1 MDDWFVW
8 VLGLYGIGVLLGL
21 TTRRKALNITGYICL
36 FIVLLSFPFIMILID
51 AAGAVGISG
60 GLGGAG
66 IALIGVVVAI
76 FLLPAIGFLIGWFAK
91 LFLPKAV
98 NFFSSLNYT
107 LMAIVIFG
115 PMASLYYVS
124 ELQPKIKRKSEL
136 NFVQNTEVP
145 VKFGDKVL
153 VLPIRKDVQFGYVS
167 LKELKMKMQDG
178 PVKTDRIVI
187 GGYNSYY
194 NGFRPQESSKS
205 SKNTPMDC
213 LRSDNGDLFRCNFAK
228 PDFTL
233 TFREASRNASSEFYT
248 AKDTIRAV
256 DEFDIIK
263 ENWRGPKTEDEER
276 KLYSFTLRDFS
287 IDELDGLEV
296 PNITECRRPAVTFYS
311 CDATI
316 SSTNGKP
323 YIKYKF
329 TSKEVEDIPMI
340 IRRTRSV
347 ANEYWTELLKNH
359 GAKEMDVQ

>member
-1 MDDWFVW
+1 MS
-8 VLGLYGIGVLLGL
+8 LIG
-21 TTRRKALNITGYICL
+21 
-36 FIVLLSFPFIMILID
+36 
-51 AAGAVGISG
+51 AAGALGTSG

-66 IALIGVVVAI
+66 LALIGIVIAI
-76 FLLPAIGFLIGWFAK
+76 LGLPALGFLVGWFAK
-91 LFLPKAV
+91 LLLPKTV
-98 NFFSSLNYT
+98 NFFSLLNYT
-107 LMAIVIFG
+107 LMAIVILG
-115 PMASLYYVS
+115 PMALLFYVLVLHP
-124 ELQPKIKRKSEL
+124 EIKRKSEL

-153 VLPIRKDVQFGYVS
+153 VLPIRKDVQFGYVN

-178 PVKTDRIVI
+178 PVKTDRIEI

-233 TFREASRNASSEFYT
+233 TFREASRNASSEFYM

-359 GAKEMDVQ
+359 GVKEMDVQ